1 MPHPATRVLA
11 VLELLQTHGRLTGPE
26 MAQRLGVDVRTLRR
40 RLAVLEEMGIPL
52 TAERGRAGGYALMPG
67 FKLPPMMFTAD
78 EAAAVALGLRAA
90 RSLGLAG
97 AGPAV
102 ESAQA
107 KLARVLPEGL
117 RRRLRAIDETVSLDF
132 GSLDF
137 GSLDSGSLDF
147 GSRDSGSRD
156 SGSPGLGNPARSG
169 GAAAGDGRALAE
181 LSAAAQERR
190 VVHLRYRSA
199 SGSDSARDFETYGLV
214 YRGGHWYAAGRCR
227 SREALRSFRL
237 DRVVTV
243 EPRPERFARPEG
255 FDALAHVTRSVAM
268 LPRAHAVEVLLH
280 ADLAAARRAVFG
292 ALGTLEPAEGGVCLR
307 IQADELDWV
316 ARELARLPFAFEV
329 RAPAAL
335 RRELNR
341 LAARLNRA
349 AGRRAG
355 SRGGAPGARA
365 PAG

>member
-40 RLAVLEEMGIPL
+40 HLAVLEEMGIPL

-67 FKLPPMMFTAD
+67 FKLPPLMLTAD
-78 EAAAVALGLRAA
+78 EALSVALGLRAV
-90 RSLGLAG
+90 RGLGLTG
-97 AGPAV
+97 SGPAV

-137 GSLDSGSLDF
+137 GTRDSGSL
-147 GSRDSGSRD
+147 
-156 SGSPGLGNPARSG
+156 ARSG
-169 GAAAGDGRALAE
+169 GAAAGASRALAE

-199 SGSDSARDFETYGLV
+199 SNSESARDFETYGLV
-214 YRGGHWYAAGRCR
+214 YRSGHWYAAGRCR

-243 EPRPERFARPEG
+243 EPLPERFARPEG

-335 RRELNR
+335 RRELSR
-341 LAARLNRA
+341 LAARLRSTA
-349 AGRRAG
+349 RSGRRAG
-355 SRGGAPGARA
+355 SRGGAPAARA